1 MISRILNIFGII
13 ILILLSSMI
22 CYSKSTF
29 SGERLREACI
39 EYIKI
44 MTDENVKYLIAID
57 IPDQDFD
64 SDDISAN
71 CTAKPN
77 SLKGNTYITIEFSEN
92 SRVVR
97 KINVPVKVEIFAKL
111 PVANKFI
118 KQNSSIK
125 EEDFTLETVDISNY
139 SEKELIDSY
148 YIIGFNAKKNINAG
162 TAIVKSMIDYGGG
175 IKKGDKISIIVR
187 SGCVTVKSDGIAVN
201 DAEIGESVRVKRD
214 KAGSILTGI
223 AGIDKTVVIDNY

>member
-1 MISRILNIFGII
+1 MYKR
-13 ILILLSSMI
+13 
-22 CYSKSTF
+22 
-29 SGERLREACI
+29 
-39 EYIKI
+39 
-44 MTDENVKYLIAID
+44 
-57 IPDQDFD
+57 Q
-64 SDDISAN
+64 
-71 CTAKPN
+71 
-77 SLKGNTYITIEFSEN
+77 
-92 SRVVR
+92 
-97 KINVPVKVEIFAKL
+97 
-111 PVANKFI
+111 
-118 KQNSSIK
+118 
-125 EEDFTLETVDISNY
+125 VDISNY